1 MKGRREGP
9 TAPSS
14 LDRLT
19 DAQNNAVCDVVQMQ
33 FSFHDRRLCLG
44 RRCLTAPGSRCS
56 FYPQQ
61 TFFIRWLTAEETFSF
76 PNVHMMYT
84 THVRDEKC
92 LFKKSISVLRH
103 QMLDVLNLDGGCRP
117 LAGCQT
123 SQKKK
128 TRKIGIMD
136 REAILS
142 PKQESRAIRS
152 LPATFPLRAAIRHQG
167 VRGRKIHQNSLC
179 SARYTKEPLRI
190 RDGRCVYSRLH

>member
-84 THVRDEKC
+84 TRVRDEKC

-103 QMLDVLNLDGGCRP
+103 QMLDVLNLDGGCE
-117 LAGCQT
+117 T
-123 SQKKK
+123 SGWMSDVTEKK
-128 TRKIGIMD
+128 RK
-136 REAILS
+136 EKL
-142 PKQESRAIRS
+142 E
-152 LPATFPLRAAIRHQG
+152 
-167 VRGRKIHQNSLC
+167 
-179 SARYTKEPLRI
+179 
-190 RDGRCVYSRLH
+190 